1 MGGVACSIVN
11 LPDSMPAASHGPD
24 PSAPYNRLVTV
35 GLTRLSGVINSRHGL
50 GNTALKHPDQVT
62 AWMAVFDV
70 TASFITRARVKENI
84 LSCRKIKTRKHI
96 Y

>member
-24 PSAPYNRLVTV
+24 PSASYNRLVTV
-35 GLTRLSGVINSRHGL
+35 GFTRLSGVINSHHGL
-50 GNTALKHPDQVT
+50 GNTALKHQVT

-84 LSCRKIKTRKHI
+84 LSCRKIKTRKHM